1 MAHLYG
7 GLKTVRICRLN
18 WCDWTSARV
27 GVQTPFQTCFTQ
39 HHYMESTAMNTIA
52 WIDFL
57 FLQKD
62 FSIDDN
68 NDSNNYDDYH
78 IDED

>member
-1 MAHLYG
+1 
-7 GLKTVRICRLN
+7 
-18 WCDWTSARV
+18 
-27 GVQTPFQTCFTQ
+27 
-39 HHYMESTAMNTIA
+39 MESTAMNTIA